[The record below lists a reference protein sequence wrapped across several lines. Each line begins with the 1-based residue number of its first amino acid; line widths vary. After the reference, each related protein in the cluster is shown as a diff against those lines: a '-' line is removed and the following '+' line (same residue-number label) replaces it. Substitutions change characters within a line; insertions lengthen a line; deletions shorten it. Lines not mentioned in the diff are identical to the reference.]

1 MLTIRHFEELSLN
14 ALPSLETIYYD
25 GWVLRFAGGYPRR
38 ANSVQQLYPSTLPLD
53 EKIAYC
59 EAQYDARGFRTV
71 FKFTAHAPRDLE
83 APLRARGYVTDSET
97 CVHTL
102 DLAALDAQPPTP
114 PPASIETL
122 IESRLSE
129 DWFADCAR
137 LNAFPADRAGSM
149 EAIFA
154 QIPVTA
160 GFARLRRD
168 GETVALG
175 LGVLDQGWIGL
186 FDIVT
191 AESARRQG
199 IGSALIRQM
208 LGWGRQRGAR
218 GAYLQVVSNN
228 APALALY
235 AKLGFAETYRYWYLQ
250 NRL

>member
-14 ALPSLETIYYD
+14 ALPSLETLYYD

-71 FKFTAHAPRDLE
+71 FKFTAHAPRELE
-83 APLRARGYVTDSET
+83 VPLKARGYVTDCET

-102 DLAALDAQPPTP
+102 DLAALDAQPENPLP
-114 PPASIETL
+114 PRLRSV

-149 EAIFA
+149 QSIFA
-154 QIPVTA
+154 RIPVA
-160 GFARLRRD
+160 A
-168 GETVALG
+168 AL
-175 LGVLDQGWIGL
+175 LVYDEM
-186 FDIVT
+186 V
-191 AESARRQG
+191 RQ
-199 IGSALIRQM
+199 SR
-208 LGWGRQRGAR
+208 WD
-218 GAYLQVVSNN
+218 
-228 APALALY
+228 
-235 AKLGFAETYRYWYLQ
+235 
-250 NRL
+250 

>member
-38 ANSVQQLYPSTLPLD
+38 ANSIQLLYPSRLPLE

-59 EAQYDARGFRTV
+59 ESQYDARGFRTV
-71 FKFTAHAPRDLE
+71 FKFTDHAPRDLE
-83 APLRARGYVTDSET
+83 APLLARGYVGDTPTS
-97 CVHTL
+97 VHTL
-102 DLAALDAQPPTP
+102 DLAGIDA
-114 PPASIETL
+114 PPAPPFEVVIEP
-122 IESRLSE
+122 RLSE

-137 LNAFPADRAGSM
+137 LNAFPADRAESM
-149 EAIFA
+149 QAIFA
-154 QIPVTA
+154 RIPVEVA
-160 GFARLRRD
+160 FARLQRD

-199 IGSALIRQM
+199 VGTALIQQM
-208 LGWGRQRGAR
+208 LAWGRQRGAQ

-228 APALALY
+228 APALKLY
-235 AKLGFAETYRYWYLQ
+235 AKLGFGETYRYWYLQ

>member
-59 EAQYDARGFRTV
+59 EAQYDARGYKTV

-83 APLRARGYVTDSET
+83 APLKARGYVSDTPT

-114 PPASIETL
+114 PASVEVAIEP
-122 IESRLSE
+122 RLSE

-149 EAIFA
+149 QAIFA
-154 QIPVTA
+154 RIPVET

-168 GETVALG
+168 GETIALG

-186 FDIVT
+186 FDVVT
-191 AESARRQG
+191 AESARQQG
-199 IGSALIRQM
+199 IGTALIRQM
-208 LGWGRQRGAR
+208 LAWGRQRQAR
-218 GAYLQVVSNN
+218 GAYLQVVSTNT
-228 APALALY
+228 PALKLY
-235 AKLGFAETYRYWYLQ
+235 AKLGFAETYCYWYWQ